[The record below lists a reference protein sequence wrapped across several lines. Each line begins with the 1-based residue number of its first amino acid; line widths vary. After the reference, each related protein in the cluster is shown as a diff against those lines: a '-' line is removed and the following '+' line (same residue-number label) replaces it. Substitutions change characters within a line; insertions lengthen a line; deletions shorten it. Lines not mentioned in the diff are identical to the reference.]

1 VQNIDG
7 VRTPREADHAVCAG
21 LIQETKLF
29 DALANDRHR
38 FEIVGLFAA
47 LNLVEL
53 ESGVVAGVVKEC
65 SRALEGVAQ
74 EADRTHEL
82 VISNWI

>member
-1 VQNIDG
+1 ML
-7 VRTPREADHAVCAG
+7 RSH
-21 LIQETKLF
+21 IQEAKLF
-29 DALANDRHR
+29 DALADDRHR

-53 ESGVVAGVVKEC
+53 ESCIVAGVVGER
-65 SRALEGVAQ
+65 SQALEGVAK

-82 VISNWI
+82 IISNWI